1 MDLLKNIPTPLLVA
15 FIALVGGFV
24 GWLGRGFSFV
34 VKRWWTGSPKQ
45 DHATYLHTVAD
56 LGAKLRANGMTM
68 EDVRQLEAIM
78 RDPSVSSSSTAKQ
91 VVEEI
96 AEEANEPAAFHS
108 NVAMKGRTGAAYE
121 VAEAKLQQVLLDLQ
135 LLLSERENEALETAQ
150 QHWCEYRRALE
161 NCALLEYEGGTHA
174 PLAMMF
180 AGLTETERRADE
192 LRAQVKERSAR

>member
-1 MDLLKNIPTPLLVA
+1 MDLLNNIPTPLLVA
-15 FIALVGGFV
+15 SMALVGGFV

-56 LGAKLRANGMTM
+56 FGAKLRASGMTM
-68 EDVRQLEAIM
+68 EDVRQLEVTM
-78 RDPSVSSSSTAKQ
+78 RAPSVSSSCTAKL
-91 VVEEI
+91 VVEEM
-96 AEEANEPAAFHS
+96 NEPEALNF

-135 LLLSERENEALETAQ
+135 LLLNERENEALETAQ
-150 QHWCEYRRALE
+150 QRWCEYRRALE

-180 AGLTETERRADE
+180 AGLAETERRADE
-192 LRAQVKERSAR
+192 LRAQVAERSAR